1 MSNSEAQERASLRP
15 ARKPWWRSR
24 KAHAAHGGGGRVLLG
39 GLGLSYRDPSSGAPL
54 LDGVDV
60 AFRARR
66 ITAVLDP
73 SGLRSRALFL
83 VLAGL
88 EDPDSGRVVSAKPR
102 SARQRWAGRIGAV
115 ALLGARDTLDRD
127 LTIRQN
133 ILAPLAATGSVADWD
148 NLVGALELTGL
159 RTKVDARPAE
169 LTPLE
174 RFKATVARAIVSGA
188 EAFLV
193 TEPPVLP
200 AHDIEELVGL
210 LRAVADAGCAV
221 VVATRHPETAL
232 RAHRVI
238 MLANGTV
245 SLDAAPPT
253 LDAIDASLER
263 SPEDPKN
270 LLGPIPSASPLFY
283 EAGAAGADDDL
294 TARRGGPGLRRVA
307 LPQRGGSGG
316 SGAAVE
322 CGHLRRDRR
331 NGHVHGR
338 HPRHHRHRGGHR
350 RRRLDRAGQED
361 PLRPARLHR
370 PRGLRPPPALTR
382 RAPPRASRPLR
393 P

>member
-1 MSNSEAQERASLRP
+1 
-15 ARKPWWRSR
+15 
-24 KAHAAHGGGGRVLLG
+24 VLLG
-39 GLGLSYRDPSSGAPL
+39 GLGLSYKDPSSGAPL

-169 LTPLE
+169 LAPLE

-188 EAFLV
+188 V
-193 TEPPVLP
+193 
-200 AHDIEELVGL
+200 
-210 LRAVADAGCAV
+210 
-221 VVATRHPETAL
+221 
-232 RAHRVI
+232 
-238 MLANGTV
+238 M
-245 SLDAAPPT
+245 S
-253 LDAIDASLER
+253 
-263 SPEDPKN
+263 
-270 LLGPIPSASPLFY
+270 
-283 EAGAAGADDDL
+283 
-294 TARRGGPGLRRVA
+294 
-307 LPQRGGSGG
+307 
-316 SGAAVE
+316 
-322 CGHLRRDRR
+322 
-331 NGHVHGR
+331 
-338 HPRHHRHRGGHR
+338 
-350 RRRLDRAGQED
+350 
-361 PLRPARLHR
+361 
-370 PRGLRPPPALTR
+370 LTR
-382 RAPPRASRPLR
+382 QLTLRQAAKWREGRELRLAGRRATAVKTLEA
-393 P
+393 

>member
-39 GLGLSYRDPSSGAPL
+39 GLGLSYKDPSSGAPL

-169 LTPLE
+169 LAPLE

-210 LRAVADAGCAV
+210 LRAVADAGCTV
-221 VVATRHPETAL
+221 VVATRHTETAL

-253 LDAIDASLER
+253 LDAINASLER

-283 EAGAAGADDDL
+283 EAGAAGADD
-294 TARRGGPGLRRVA
+294 
-307 LPQRGGSGG
+307 
-316 SGAAVE
+316 E
-322 CGHLRRDRR
+322 
-331 NGHVHGR
+331 
-338 HPRHHRHRGGHR
+338 
-350 RRRLDRAGQED
+350 ED
-361 PLRPARLHR
+361 PGSVAWHSLNVVDPAD
-370 PRGLRPPPALTR
+370 PAPLSSVATYDEIDETATYTGAIPATTATGEDTDVDDLIVQAKR
-382 RAPPRASRPLR
+382 ILSDLPGSIAPED
-393 P
+393 